1 MTAVN
6 LLESIK
12 TFTIESTKDLIMPVK
27 PSEEVEEPEPRA
39 VGVYIGHL
47 PEFSSVKRKAPCILH
62 QIVTR
67 KDIQHPGEPFP
78 DTAAVVRS
86 AFCVYN
92 EDEEEGGLML
102 LGLMERLRIALLKKV
117 VLNKQ
122 FKLDLQAGLESLV
135 YDSTGS
141 KPTHPY
147 YLGEMVSVWRFFHT
161 IEREVNY
168 GKKGYRNIR
177 ESGPGPGCD
186 RLGPGAA
193 HGQYGIGLGTGG
205 SEE

>member
-1 MTAVN
+1 MTTVN
-6 LLESIK
+6 LLESLK
-12 TFTIESTKDLIMPVK
+12 AFTIETTKDLIMPVK

-39 VGVYIGHL
+39 AGVYTCHL
-47 PEFSSVKRKAPCILH
+47 PEFDSIKRKAPCILH

-67 KDIQHPGEPFP
+67 KDIHLPGEAFP

-102 LGLMERLRIALLKKV
+102 LNLMERLRIALLKKV
-117 VLNKQ
+117 VLNRQ

-135 YDSTGS
+135 YDSTGR
-141 KPTHPY
+141 PTHPY
-147 YLGEMVSVWRFFHT
+147 YLGEIVSVWRIFHT

-168 GKKGYRNIR
+168 DRKGYSNIR
-177 ESGPGPGCD
+177 QPGPGADCD
-186 RLGPGAA
+186 RLPLGAV
-193 HGQYGIGLGTGG
+193 HGLYGKHIDP
-205 SEE
+205 EE

>member
-1 MTAVN
+1 MTTVN
-6 LLESIK
+6 LLESLK
-12 TFTIESTKDLIMPVK
+12 AFTIESTKDLIMPVK
-27 PSEEVEEPEPRA
+27 PSEEVEEPEPRT

-86 AFCVYN
+86 AICVYN
-92 EDEEEGGLML
+92 ESEEEGGLML

-117 VLNKQ
+117 VLDKQ

-147 YLGEMVSVWRFFHT
+147 YLGEMISVWRIFHT

-168 GKKGYRNIR
+168 GKQGHSNIKQPGPDR
-177 ESGPGPGCD
+177 GCSQPCDGRFLGGIVPGPGGKD
-186 RLGPGAA
+186 
-193 HGQYGIGLGTGG
+193 
-205 SEE
+205 

>member
-12 TFTIESTKDLIMPVK
+12 TFTMESTKDLIMPVK

-67 KDIQHPGEPFP
+67 KDVQHPGEPFP

-122 FKLDLQAGLESLV
+122 FKLDLQAGDVKAGGPPSGF
-135 YDSTGS
+135 YISRPDYPRSDSGQHHLS
-141 KPTHPY
+141 
-147 YLGEMVSVWRFFHT
+147 RQ
-161 IEREVNY
+161 
-168 GKKGYRNIR
+168 
-177 ESGPGPGCD
+177 SGTRSD
-186 RLGPGAA
+186 
-193 HGQYGIGLGTGG
+193 
-205 SEE
+205 

>member
-1 MTAVN
+1 MTTVN
-6 LLESIK
+6 LLESLK
-12 TFTIESTKDLIMPVK
+12 AFTIESTKDLIMPVK
-27 PSEEVEEPEPRA
+27 PSEEAEEPEPRQ
-39 VGVYIGHL
+39 VGVYIANL

-62 QIVTR
+62 QIVIR
-67 KDIQHPGEPFP
+67 KDIQPPGQPFP

-92 EDEEEGGLML
+92 DDEEEGGLML

-117 VLNKQ
+117 ALDKQ

-147 YLGEMVSVWRFFHT
+147 YLGEMISVWRIFHT
-161 IEREVNY
+161 IEREVDY
-168 GKKGYRNIR
+168 GEEGYSNIKQPGPDR
-177 ESGPGPGCD
+177 GCGQPRDGRFLGGVVPGPGD
-186 RLGPGAA
+186 KA
-193 HGQYGIGLGTGG
+193 
-205 SEE
+205 